1 MGMTP
6 AKFTQA
12 DFARAIRAAKAEG
25 MSVTVR
31 MLPDG
36 TVEFII
42 RPPEVQDVRPVQPVA
57 ARAVGRL

>member
-12 DFARAIRAAKAEG
+12 DVTRAIRAAEAEG
-25 MSVTVR
+25 KSVTIR
-31 MLPDG
+31 LLPDG
-36 TVEFII
+36 TVEFVI
-42 RPPEVQDVRPVQPVA
+42 RPPEAQDVRPVQPVA

>member
-25 MSVTVR
+25 MTVR
-31 MLPDG
+31 VLPDG
-36 TVEFII
+36 TMEFVD
-42 RPPEVQDVRPVQPVA
+42 RPSEAQDVRPVQPVA